1 MSADKGV
8 VALAIGVE
16 PRVDLLP
23 LEVRKE
29 RRAKVVRRRL
39 GLSVVCVLLLV
50 LLGSGASTALS
61 LQAQQQLLDENE
73 RTGELLVEQAKYIEV
88 RKVQEKV
95 GLVQAARQVG
105 VSTEIDWKKYL
116 EGVQGTLPG
125 GVTIE
130 SVKIDSASP
139 LAIYSQPTAPLQGER
154 VATIS
159 FAAKS
164 AVLPDVPT
172 WLKAL
177 AALPGYADSL
187 PGSVVLDETTST
199 YTVDITMHV
208 NEDAFLKRFQPEEK

>member
-1 MSADKGV
+1 M
-8 VALAIGVE
+8 LAIGAE

-29 RRAKVVRRRL
+29 RHAKVIRRRL
-39 GLSVVCVLLLV
+39 SLSALGVLLLV
-50 LLGSGASTALS
+50 IAGVGASTALS
-61 LQAQQQLLDENE
+61 LHEQQQLLDAHD
-73 RTGELLVEQAKYIEV
+73 RTAALLAEQGKYIEV

-95 GLVQAARQVG
+95 SLVQAAQQIG

-116 EGVQGTLPG
+116 ETVQGTLPD
-125 GVTIE
+125 GVTIDTVE
-130 SVKIDSASP
+130 IDSASP
-139 LAIYSQPTAPLQGER
+139 LAIYAQPIAPLQGER
-154 VATIS
+154 VATIG

-177 AALPGYADSL
+177 ATLPGYADAL
-187 PGSVVLDETTST
+187 PGSVTLDEATKT

-208 NEDAFLKRFQPEEK
+208 NEDAFLKRFQAEEK